1 MTDFVMQ
8 VMMAVNLVPEGSV
21 VSYGDVAA
29 AIGRPRA
36 HRAVGNALHKN
47 PLPVETP
54 CHRVVHADGRLAPA
68 YAFGGIGAQRN
79 LLLQEGVAVVNHT
92 VDMNEYRCADLPA
105 RYTGAYG
112 QSDPK
117 ST

>member
-1 MTDFVMQ
+1 MTNFIMQ

-29 AIGRPRA
+29 AVGRPRA
-36 HRAVGNALHKN
+36 HRAVGNALHQN

-54 CHRVVHADGRLAPA
+54 CHRVVHANGKLAPA

-79 LLLQEGVAVVNHT
+79 LLIKEGVMVVNSA
-92 VDMNEYRCADLPA
+92 VNMGEYRCRDLPA
-105 RYTGAYG
+105 RYARAYPQG
-112 QSDPK
+112 
-117 ST
+117 